1 MPADGSV
8 CVVTGAG
15 SGIGYAIARRL
26 MGAGWTV
33 VAVDVDDSGLR
44 RLSADCAAGD
54 SLATL
59 VGDISDRVTS
69 QRAADC
75 AERLGALRGW
85 VNNAGIE
92 IDEPAHRLTE
102 EPLRRQLDVNL
113 IGTMWGCAEAVRR
126 FMVSGTPGSICSI
139 SSIQAT
145 RGFPGA
151 FAYAATK
158 GAINSLTR
166 QLAVD
171 YAPIGLRVNA
181 VLPGGV
187 RTPMTQADW
196 DAAADPQVARARDD
210 ALHLRGRIA
219 EPEEIASVVA
229 FLLSDD
235 ASFVTGQEIV
245 VDGGAS
251 ARCVSQPFDPEILAA
266 AGRGS
271 NDRQD

>member
-1 MPADGSV
+1 MPADRGV

-15 SGIGYAIARRL
+15 SGIGYAIAQKL
-26 MGAGWTV
+26 LAAGWAV
-33 VAVDVDDSGLR
+33 VAVDVDESGLQ
-44 RLSADCAAGD
+44 LLADRVATVD
-54 SLATL
+54 SLTTL

-75 AERLGALRGW
+75 AELVGTLRGW

-126 FMVSGTPGSICSI
+126 FLAAGTPGVICSV

-166 QLAVD
+166 QLAVE
-171 YAPIGLRVNA
+171 YAPIGLRANA

-187 RTPMTQADW
+187 RTAMTQADW
-196 DAAADPQVARARDD
+196 DSADDPDTARARDD
-210 ALHLRGRIA
+210 EMHLRGRIA

-229 FLLSDD
+229 FLLSDA
-235 ASFVTGQEIV
+235 ASFVNGQEIV

-251 ARCVSQPFDPEILAA
+251 ARCVNQPPDPEIQK
-266 AGRGS
+266 AGRS
-271 NDRQD
+271 